1 FSGRDGETCLAV
13 PPGDADALA
22 GALARLLDRPE
33 LRARLGAAGRERVLA
48 NFTWARAAAGTAEL
62 YRQAIIARG
71 VRR

>member
-1 FSGRDGETCLAV
+1 LA
-13 PPGDADALA
+13 D
-22 GALARLLDRPE
+22 PE

-71 VRR
+71 ARR